1 VLQSVA
7 VCYSVSQCVAGSV
20 NYLEDWCVAVCY
32 NVLQCV
38 AA

>member
-7 VCYSVSQCVAGSV
+7 VCYSVLQCVAGSV
-20 NYLEDWCVAVCY
+20 KYLEDWCVAACY
-32 NVLQCV
+32 NVLRCV